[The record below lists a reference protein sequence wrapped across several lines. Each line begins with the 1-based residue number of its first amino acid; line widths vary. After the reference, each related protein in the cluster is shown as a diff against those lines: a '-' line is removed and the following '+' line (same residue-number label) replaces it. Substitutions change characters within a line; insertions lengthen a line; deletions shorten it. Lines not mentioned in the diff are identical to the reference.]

1 MGYGDVVPLT
11 APASMICVMIAVT
24 GTFYIAAVMGVL
36 ISRLTIQETE
46 QARLPPRNQE

>member
-1 MGYGDVVPLT
+1 
-11 APASMICVMIAVT
+11 MIAVT

-46 QARLPPRNQE
+46 EVRNSSQKP